1 MPKNLASRQKI
12 RVELSRTRRRESA
25 WTRHDPKAT
34 THPHFKPP
42 KRPNLAPQR
51 AALPWGFLPLRRFQT
66 KAATHTGSTAPGYA
80 APPGFLNLLT
90 LYSALVLLALFH
102 ARSAPGVE
110 APRGFPL
117 PVAAT
122 AFTARC
128 PSSHMRAPSRN
139 EASAPL
145 RRTTRRHRPRE
156 RRLSAAPKNDTST
169 SLRTATPPRS
179 EEHDDRTALDFP
191 RSSGIH
197 APGRSVHG
205 EVVLPNFRRPILS
218 QPLESPSRNSPFK
231 PRLCKMQGLL
241 SWACSHRWT
250 NPTM

>member
-1 MPKNLASRQKI
+1 
-12 RVELSRTRRRESA
+12 
-25 WTRHDPKAT
+25 
-34 THPHFKPP
+34 
-42 KRPNLAPQR
+42 LAPQR

-66 KAATHTGSTAPGYA
+66 KAATYTGSTAPGYA